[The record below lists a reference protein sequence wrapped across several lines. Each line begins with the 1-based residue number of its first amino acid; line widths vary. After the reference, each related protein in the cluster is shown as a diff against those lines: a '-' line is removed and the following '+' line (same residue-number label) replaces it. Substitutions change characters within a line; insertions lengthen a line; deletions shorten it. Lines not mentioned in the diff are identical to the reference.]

1 MVSTGLVSS
10 SESSLTLPTMPTTSR
25 TTSGENVSVKCFPI
39 GSSLGQKRRASASD
53 QRSPR
58 TSGSV
63 GITEVAPPN
72 HRNMHG
78 VQIPRANQSHVYLRL
93 LRHRHYRTALDQE
106 GLVRSALTTQRQRVD
121 YAGRLH
127 TRQSAGTLQDILEKI
142 NLPGRRREL
151 IARQRDMHSQHIRRI
166 EARLHA
172 AQLPQRAH
180 H

>member
-1 MVSTGLVSS
+1 MVSTGRVSS

-78 VQIPRANQSHVYLRL
+78 VQIPRTDEPNIHLGL
-93 LRHRHYRTALDQE
+93 LRHRHHRPPFDQE
-106 GLVRSALTTQRQRVD
+106 GLVRATVTTQRQRVNRPR
-121 YAGRLH
+121 RLH
-127 TRQSAGTLQDILEKI
+127 TRQSARTLQNVLEDI
-142 NLPGRRREL
+142 NLPGRRRAL
-151 IARQRDMHSQHIRRI
+151 A
-166 EARLHA
+166 
-172 AQLPQRAH
+172 
-180 H
+180 